1 MDSTAYEKAL
11 EDLLVQLA
19 EKNKA
24 IRDAAGGRP

>member
-1 MDSTAYEKAL
+1 MDSTAYQKSL
-11 EDLLVQLA
+11 ETLLIQLA